1 MNKIKRKLI
10 NLRLVQATFRRL
22 DKIFLPGFEGN
33 SLFQVGKFFIRHA
46 FDENLNLRSSYLAFN
61 FFLALFPTIIFLF
74 TAIAY
79 LPIKNLDTEILRQL
93 DFVLPDSVYETLQFT
108 ISDIVKHQR
117 STLLSF
123 GFLMAIYFS
132 SNGFMSMIQ
141 AFNQYKKNKTNPFA
155 DRIRSIILT
164 FLVFFILIISI
175 TVIVYTTLSINWLSS
190 KAHLSA
196 SFWTFFYQAFEYI
209 TLLFLL
215 YLVFSSLYFIGSSLT
230 YRWKFFS
237 PGSTLSAILSFIA
250 TELFAYYVN
259 HFDSYNKLYGSI
271 GAIISLML
279 LIYFNSM
286 IILIGFDLNYSI
298 YRATKE
304 KKLNQGL
311 N

>member
-1 MNKIKRKLI
+1 MNKITRAIIQSRPVQVVFEKLD
-10 NLRLVQATFRRL
+10 RVT
-22 DKIFLPGFEGN
+22 LPGFEGN
-33 SLFQVGKFFIRHA
+33 SLYKVGRFFIKSA
-46 FDENLNLRSSYLAFN
+46 FDESLNLRSGYLAFN

-79 LPIKNLDTEILRQL
+79 LPIKNLDTEILNQL
-93 DFVLPDSVYETLQFT
+93 ALVLPST
-108 ISDIVKHQR
+108 IFENLKSTITDILSHQR
-117 STLLSF
+117 SSLLSF

-141 AFNQYKKNKTNPFA
+141 AFNLYKKRKPNVIA

-164 FLVFFILIISI
+164 FLVFIILITSI
-175 TVIVYTTLSINWLSS
+175 TVIVYTTLSINWLKEKAPLSS
-190 KAHLSA
+190 NV
-196 SFWTFFYQAFEYI
+196 WTWIYQGFELI

-215 YLVFSSLYFIGSSLT
+215 YLIFSSLYFIGSRLT
-230 YRWKFFS
+230 RRWNFFS
-237 PGSTLSAILSFIA
+237 PGSTLSAVLSYIA

-298 YRATKE
+298 YQASKE
-304 KKLNQGL
+304 KKLNL
-311 N
+311 DLK

>member
-1 MNKIKRKLI
+1 MNKITRKIISTRPL
-10 NLRLVQATFRRL
+10 QAIFKRL

-33 SLFQVGKFFIRHA
+33 SLLKVGKFFIKHA

-79 LPIKNLDTEILRQL
+79 LPIKNLDTEILKQL
-93 DFVLPDSVYETLQFT
+93 DFVLPDSIYETLQFT

-132 SNGFMSMIQ
+132 SNGFMSMIR
-141 AFNQYKKNKTNPFA
+141 AFNQYKKSKTSTFA

-164 FLVFFILIISI
+164 FLVFFILITSI
-175 TVIVYTTLSINWLSS
+175 TVIVYTTLSIKWLSS
-190 KAHLSA
+190 KAPLGA
-196 SFWTFFYQAFEYI
+196 GFWTFFYQTFEYI
-209 TLLFLL
+209 TILFLL
-215 YLVFSSLYFIGSSLT
+215 YLVFSSLYFIGSTLT

-237 PGSTLSAILSFIA
+237 PGSTLSALLSFIA

>member
-1 MNKIKRKLI
+1 MNKITRIII
-10 NLRLVQATFRRL
+10 NSKLVQSVFRRL

-33 SLFQVGKFFIRHA
+33 SLFQVGKFFIKNA

-79 LPIKNLDTEILRQL
+79 LPIKNLDNEILKQL
-93 DFVLPDSVYETLQFT
+93 DFVLPESIFETLKFT

-132 SNGFMSMIQ
+132 SNGFMSMIR
-141 AFNQYKKNKTNPFA
+141 AFNQYKKSKTNPFA
-155 DRIRSIILT
+155 DRIRSIVLT
-164 FLVFFILIISI
+164 FLVFFILITSI
-175 TVIVYTTLSINWLSS
+175 TVIVYTTLSINWLST
-190 KAHLSA
+190 KAPLGTG
-196 SFWTFFYQAFEYI
+196 FWTFFYQAFEYI

-215 YLVFSSLYFIGSSLT
+215 YLVFSSLYFIGSTLT

-237 PGSTLSAILSFIA
+237 PGSTLSAILSFFA